1 MSFGMTS
8 ALAEAHQADLRRQAR
23 RPRPAAPIRSR
34 AARQPGRALRQRLGL
49 LLIEAG
55 LHLVVRAPGS

>member
-1 MSFGMTS
+1 MTFGMMS
-8 ALAEAHQADLRRQAR
+8 ALAEARQADLRRQAH
-23 RPRPAAPIRSR
+23 RPRAAAPIRSR
-34 AARQPGRALRQRLGL
+34 SARKPARALRQRLGL